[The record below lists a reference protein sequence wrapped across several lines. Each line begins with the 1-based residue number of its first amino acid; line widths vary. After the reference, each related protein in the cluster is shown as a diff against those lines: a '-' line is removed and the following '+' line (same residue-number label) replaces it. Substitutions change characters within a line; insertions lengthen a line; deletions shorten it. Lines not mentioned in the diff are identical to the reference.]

1 MASDVSA
8 QGRNK
13 AGPMTL
19 LEQLHSEHKAR
30 RARLFTS
37 GKVERPEPKQAE
49 PRDYKPLP
57 PPRYIK
63 PITYLQGVN
72 LTRRVLRI
80 VEISLERRLLTK
92 TSSLQE
98 VLDAVGSH
106 FLVSKMDILSQRRDA
121 RVVRPRQ
128 IVYFLAKELT
138 PMSYPEIGRRIG
150 GRDHTTVLHGFRK
163 IEKLEETDSNLR
175 ETLNK
180 LRLRLA

>member
-150 GRDHTTVLHGFRK
+150 GRDHTTVLHGVRK

-175 ETLNK
+175 ETLNS
-180 LRLRLA
+180 LRRRLA